1 MENPLERTVLDHGKV
16 ELRDSM
22 ADDLS
27 VVNAARVS
35 FSVYKDA
42 MERQDEHL
50 IHFLM
55 REKHGTPFEHA
66 VFKFYIKCPIFVAR
80 EWMRHRIS
88 SYNEMSM
95 RYYVP
100 ENIDFYVPEMSAIRS
115 QTGKPGSYDFEEIAE
130 DGIKDE
136 IKGEMAALYDAAY
149 ESYQTL
155 LDLGV
160 AKELARSVLPV
171 GQYTEFIWTVNARSL
186 MNFISLR
193 NSSNA
198 QHEIREYAV
207 HIEEIFGILMP
218 VTYNAFIEHR
228 RVAP

>member
-1 MENPLERTVLDHGKV
+1 MESPLEQTVLDHGKV

-35 FSVYKDA
+35 FAVHKDT
-42 MERQDEHL
+42 MEHQDKRL

-100 ENIDFYVPEMSAIRS
+100 ENIDFYIPEMSAIRR
-115 QTGKPGSYDFEEIAE
+115 QTGKPGAYNFKEIEE
-130 DGIKDE
+130 DGTKDE

-160 AKELARSVLPV
+160 AKELARSILPV

-193 NSSNA
+193 NDSNA
-198 QHEIREYAV
+198 QYEIQEYAML
-207 HIEEIFGILMP
+207 IEEIFGILMP
-218 VTYNAFIEHR
+218 VTHNAFIENR
-228 RVAP
+228 RVTP